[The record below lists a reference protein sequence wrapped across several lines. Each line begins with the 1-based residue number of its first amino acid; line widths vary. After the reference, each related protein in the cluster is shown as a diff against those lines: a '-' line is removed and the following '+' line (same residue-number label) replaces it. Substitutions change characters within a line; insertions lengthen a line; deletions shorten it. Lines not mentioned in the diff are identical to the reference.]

1 MDWSRVDA
9 DITTLLAQRV
19 YVDLS
24 DLSADLEVIT
34 SLRPCWPG
42 RGSVITLMQGGL
54 PIGT

>member
-1 MDWSRVDA
+1 MDWSRVDS